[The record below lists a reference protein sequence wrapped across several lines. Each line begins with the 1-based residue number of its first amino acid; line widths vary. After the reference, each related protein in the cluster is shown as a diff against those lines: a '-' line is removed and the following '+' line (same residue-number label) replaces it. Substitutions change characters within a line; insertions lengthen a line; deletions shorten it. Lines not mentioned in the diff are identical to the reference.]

1 MIGDIAMPLTVRD
14 ILDFDSLYNS
24 ELIAGTKGLQKEV
37 IGVMVVEAPDIEAW
51 GSFGQ
56 VCLTSFFALNHLS
69 YTETKEFFVK
79 ARNIGIA
86 AFIVKLDRLVPQ
98 IPEHFIEE
106 CNVNQI
112 PLIKIQKGTKYETII
127 LDIMETLINKN
138 KVLLDLYYDIN
149 NQFTKMALSEP
160 PLQDI
165 LSLLENL
172 INKPV
177 SLLKNNSSI
186 YISANFELDDFDV
199 VSVTKLSKKRYTNF
213 EYQRQFV
220 IYSNNPSQ
228 ENSHLCIEIPTLGDD
243 VYQLIIHEVNQLT
256 TEDDFMAIENTVS
269 FLQMALLKTYALQQ
283 QNLSYFNEIINDL
296 IYGRYHS
303 KEELIETLNVIN
315 FDEKDIFNLVIF
327 EIYEESYIKK
337 EKPESLNSMAKSLSN
352 HIKLHWNK
360 FVSLVKKDK
369 IVLLISNS
377 DSDRLFNEKI
387 TSAINSFTSL
397 ASYSHLSFNIGIS
410 NKSNVYDLP
419 LANKQVTNIL
429 KLLKQ
434 TNHTNKIVSYKDLGI
449 IQIFLE
455 TNNIDDLIKF
465 IPDRILEIE
474 KINPELIKTLRVFL
488 DHNQNYKTTAEE
500 LFIHPKTAKYRIE
513 RLIQLANIDFDNPE
527 ELLQINIGLRL
538 LEFIK

>member
-1 MIGDIAMPLTVRD
+1 LIGDIAMPLTVRD
-14 ILDFDSLYNS
+14 ILDFDSLYNT

-79 ARNIGIA
+79 AKKIGIA

-160 PLQDI
+160 QLQDI
-165 LSLLENL
+165 LSFLENL

-177 SLLKNNSSI
+177 SLLKNNSII

-220 IYSNNPSQ
+220 IYSNNPNQ

-337 EKPESLNSMAKSLSN
+337 EKPGSLNSMAKSLSN

-360 FVSLVKKDK
+360 FVCLVKKDK

-377 DSDRLFNEKI
+377 DSDRLFNKKI
-387 TSAINSFTSL
+387 HLAINSFTSL
-397 ASYSHLSFNIGIS
+397 ACNSHLSFNTGIS

-419 LANKQVTNIL
+419 LANKQVSNIL

-434 TNHTNKIVSYKDLGI
+434 INHTNKIVSYKDLGI

-455 TNNIDDLIKF
+455 TNNIDDLTKF

-474 KINPELIKTLRVFL
+474 HINPELIKTLRVFL

-500 LFIHPKTAKYRIE
+500 LYIHPKTAKYRIE

-538 LEFIK
+538 LDFIK

>member
-1 MIGDIAMPLTVRD
+1 MPLTVRD